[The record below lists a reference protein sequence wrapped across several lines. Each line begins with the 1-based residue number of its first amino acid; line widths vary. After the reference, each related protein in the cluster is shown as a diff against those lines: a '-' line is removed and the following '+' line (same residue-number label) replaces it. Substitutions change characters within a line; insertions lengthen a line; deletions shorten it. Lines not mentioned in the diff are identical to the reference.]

1 MSVNSTIA
9 PFHKVDMS
17 KHNTDRH
24 VNDFLQMVVNYCSAK
39 LEIAAKDELCF
50 CPGRCV
56 EPILDDVETLIN
68 LIEIC
73 KFSIQSTVVTGFIP
87 AWVLVD
93 MLRFEC
99 LKPKKNTTVMQYIIS
114 LIKECK

>member
-1 MSVNSTIA
+1 MSCRTNLA

-17 KHNTDRH
+17 KHSTDRH

-39 LEIAAKDELCF
+39 LEIGAKDELCF
-50 CPGRCV
+50 CPDHFV
-56 EPILDDVETLIN
+56 EPVLDDVETLIN
-68 LIEIC
+68 LIETC
-73 KFSIQSTVVTGFIP
+73 EFSMQSTVVTGFIP

-99 LKPKKNTTVMQYIIS
+99 LQPKKNTTVMRYIIS

>member
-1 MSVNSTIA
+1 MSYRTNLA
-9 PFHKVDMS
+9 PFHQVDMS

-39 LEIAAKDELCF
+39 LEIGAKDGLCF
-50 CPGRCV
+50 RPEYSV
-56 EPILDDVETLIN
+56 EPVLDDVETLIN

-73 KFSIQSTVVTGFIP
+73 EVSIQSTVVTGFIP

-99 LKPKKNTTVMQYIIS
+99 LQPKKNTTVMRYIIS